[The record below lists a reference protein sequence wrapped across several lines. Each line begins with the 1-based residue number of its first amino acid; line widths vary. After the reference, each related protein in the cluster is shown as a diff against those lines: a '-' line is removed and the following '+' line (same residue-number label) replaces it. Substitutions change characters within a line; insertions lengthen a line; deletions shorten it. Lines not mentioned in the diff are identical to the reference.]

1 CMMSGSRAMRPLIGR
16 SGPSARD
23 TSSPTCRRP
32 EYFIIAAA
40 DYDKTGRLPSSPNAR
55 WPISGLCTNTRGA
68 NGQSLS
74 IGYSGCRPG
83 GLPFD
88 GGMTVRRCAGLAR
101 RWPRGR
107 VSTVDSVKKTDARS
121 SYWTTQPAWLR
132 RRYGSLFVQFVS
144 EGRSATQATHE
155 MVLLFQG
162 QTIGGRV
169 GCVVLADQTEMGE
182 LAQELCRLDD
192 VRETGPRSPKEF
204 GIEAEIRL
212 IEIP

>member
-1 CMMSGSRAMRPLIGR
+1 MEPFRLSARPSWSWCHGARAAHDRFPSSVLAARSSEVRFSLMLDCMMSGSRAMRPLIGR
-16 SGPSARD
+16 SGPNARD

-32 EYFIIAAA
+32 EYFIVAAA

-68 NGQSLS
+68 NGQSLF

-88 GGMTVRRCAGLAR
+88 GGMIVRRCAGLAR

-107 VSTVDSVKKTDARS
+107 VSTVDSGKKTDARS

-132 RRYGSLFVQFVS
+132 RRYGSLFVQLIS

-169 GCVVLADQTEMGE
+169 G
-182 LAQELCRLDD
+182 
-192 VRETGPRSPKEF
+192 
-204 GIEAEIRL
+204 
-212 IEIP
+212 